1 MSNLD
6 QLAKAGVPIKDMSAE
21 EKQVVESL
29 SQPELSV
36 LLEVRTK
43 YEGVCKG
50 NRPVTSL
57 KIL

>member
-1 MSNLD
+1 MNNID
-6 QLAKAGVPIKDMSAE
+6 QLAKAGVPVKDMSAQ

-29 SQPELSV
+29 SQQELSV

-43 YEGVCKG
+43 YEGVCHG
-50 NRPVTSL
+50 ERPVTSL

>member
-1 MSNLD
+1 MDNLD
-6 QLAKAGVPIKDMSAE
+6 QLAKAGVPIKDMSVE
-21 EKQVVESL
+21 EKEVVKSL
-29 SQPELSV
+29 SQQELSV

-43 YEGVCKG
+43 YEGVCHG